1 MEKTITDKELS
12 VVLRELACNQST
24 PLCEQWT
31 KEWKDDSDIDTLLD
45 KFIRGQDFCVENDY
59 PTLEF
64 CRKHFANRLEDLHRH
79 NIYLD
84 EKVAIDHAYS
94 GFYVF
99 LGDCTGYISAD
110 GFCAATIYLRH
121 NSNIR
126 VTSVGA
132 ARVFLHYFDNS
143 DGTTCLVSGGKIRKY
158 YKRKKEGV

>member
-1 MEKTITDKELS
+1 MTDKELNIA
-12 VVLRELACNQST
+12 LREMARMQG
-24 PLCEQWT
+24 LCDQWFN
-31 KEWKDDSDIDTLLD
+31 EWGDDDTLDDCLD
-45 KFIRGQDFCVENDY
+45 RYIRGFDFVQERDW
-59 PTLEF
+59 PPLEF
-64 CRKHFANRLEDLHRH
+64 IRKHFDKELLHKH

-158 YKRKKEGV
+158 DKRKKEGI

>member
-1 MEKTITDKELS
+1 MTDKELNIT
-12 VVLRELACNQST
+12 LREMARMQG
-24 PLCEQWT
+24 LCDPWFN
-31 KEWKDDSDIDTLLD
+31 EWKDDDTLDDCLD
-45 KFIRGQDFCVENDY
+45 RYIRGFDFVQERDW
-59 PTLEF
+59 PSLEF
-64 CRKHFANRLEDLHRH
+64 IRKHFDKELLHKH

-84 EKVAIDHAYS
+84 EDVKIDHAYS

-143 DGTTCLVSGGKIRKY
+143 DGTTCLISGGKIRKY
-158 YKRKKEGV
+158 DKRKKEGV

>member
-1 MEKTITDKELS
+1 MTDKELNIS
-12 VVLRELACNQST
+12 LREMARMQG
-24 PLCEQWT
+24 LCDQWYS
-31 KEWKDDSDIDTLLD
+31 EWGDNDSLDDCLD
-45 KFIRGQDFCVENDY
+45 RYIRGFDFVQERDW
-59 PTLEF
+59 PSLEF
-64 CRKHFANRLEDLHRH
+64 IRKHFDKELLHKH

-158 YKRKKEGV
+158 DKRKKEGV